1 LYFTFIA
8 VMLCHTFSGG
18 AAMPSVRDLVSMIR
32 QRAGVDAA
40 FVVGRDGLLI
50 DGQSGEGLDG
60 ESLAAHVPSLVVAA
74 DELGA
79 AARRGG
85 VTTGVFEYPSG
96 LAIVSVLSADAV
108 LLVLA
113 RADADVGAL
122 LFDLRRNRE
131 RLAELV

>member
-1 LYFTFIA
+1 
-8 VMLCHTFSGG
+8 
-18 AAMPSVRDLVSMIR
+18 MPSVRDLVGMIR

-40 FVVGRDGLLI
+40 IVVGRDGLLI
-50 DGQSGEGLDG
+50 DGSAEGFDG
-60 ESLAAHVPSLVVAA
+60 ESLAAHVPSLVGSA

-85 VTTGVFEYPSG
+85 ATTVVLEYPAG
-96 LAIVSVLSADAV
+96 LAIVSVLSADAI